1 MQAKWVAGCPRD
13 RESDVSRVAGIQG
26 GFRTKMGYEEL
37 FSNLRLPQSGKPPAR
52 RKIAFRF
59 VMAVA
64 IGLSLCSAPCAQSW
78 NVVPNGVDRSKR
90 KSRSTQDAR
99 SAFASVLN
107 RVDRQKSKRK
117 ESLSPLK
124 RIAAQPPMLGFERS
138 IKAGSRVPQ
147 QDRSI
152 RPHFPAERTIYGRQP
167 IQRVQHASDELPVP
181 SRHSIAVG
189 GIPEVRLQHDGE
201 LISLVARDAS
211 LKEILANIAKTQNLN
226 IVFSST
232 VDSQLN
238 ISLDRVPWQTAL
250 ETILSIAGFTSINN
264 NGIIVVTDTNNGNR
278 LAPSVQGRIMRV
290 FELDYA
296 SAEDCD
302 VAVKGLL
309 SSIGQSIPTTSNPI
323 NNLKTKEILV
333 VEDLPEFVERV
344 ATYIAQVDQP
354 PRQVLIEAHILEIE
368 LRDDLRH
375 GVNFEELAHLVDP
388 SLTIRTQG
396 FANSA
401 APQAFIME
409 LDGARLDGLLEA
421 LKTTTDAKTLA
432 SPRILALNGQESKL
446 QIGEQLGFRIV
457 TVTETSSLES
467 VDFIDVGVVLRVLP
481 RISRD
486 GRILM
491 NVKPEVSSGQVNP
504 ETGLPEEATTELQ
517 TDVLLSDGQGI
528 VLGGLIKEEITN
540 LQSKVPLVGNIPW
553 VGSAFQRRQLI
564 KSRSEVVIALIPRIA
579 PYEPL
584 TADRNDHHFNRA
596 SSPLLEGSLNIVPRP
611 YESNL
616 PDPLEKTE
624 AIRRN
629 FTPRSLGNL
638 FQGAR

>member
-1 MQAKWVAGCPRD
+1 MYKTELTSTTLLPGRPRGQM
-13 RESDVSRVAGIQG
+13 RHGAIRVVLAFAVLVGIG
-26 GFRTKMGYEEL
+26 SSVF
-37 FSNLRLPQSGKPPAR
+37 
-52 RKIAFRF
+52 
-59 VMAVA
+59 
-64 IGLSLCSAPCAQSW
+64 AQSW
-78 NVVPNGVDRSKR
+78 NVVSHSSKPIETEKKSKR
-90 KSRSTQDAR
+90 NAR
-99 SAFASVLN
+99 IAFASVLKP
-107 RVDRQKSKRK
+107 VDSAKSKSR
-117 ESLSPLK
+117 PATAQLK
-124 RIAAQPPMLGFERS
+124 LLAVQPPSLEPVPPSGSKIQNSGLPVTTRS
-138 IKAGSRVPQ
+138 LPPSDQIGRRRKA
-147 QDRSI
+147 
-152 RPHFPAERTIYGRQP
+152 FA
-167 IQRVQHASDELPVP
+167 RVQHLADELPAP
-181 SRHSIAVG
+181 PRHSISVG
-189 GIPEVRLQHDGE
+189 GTPSVSLQNEGE

-211 LKEILANIAKTQNLN
+211 LKEVLSSIAKTQNLN
-226 IVFSST
+226 LIFSSS

-238 ISLDRVPWQTAL
+238 ISLDRVPWQIAL
-250 ETILSIAGFTSINN
+250 ETILSISGFTSINN

-278 LAPSVQGRIMRV
+278 LAPSIQGRVMRV

-302 VAVKGLL
+302 LAVKGLL
-309 SSIGQSIPTTSNPI
+309 SSIGQSIPTTSNPLD
-323 NNLKTKEILV
+323 NLKTKEILV

-344 ATYIAQVDQP
+344 ATYIAQIDQP
-354 PRQVLIEAHILEIE
+354 PRQVMIEAHILEIE

-375 GVNFEELAHLVDP
+375 GVNFEHLAHLVDP
-388 SLTIRTQG
+388 SLKIRTQG

-409 LDGARLDGLLEA
+409 LDGARLDGILEA

-432 SPRILALNGQESKL
+432 SPRILALNGQESRI

-467 VDFIDVGVVLRVLP
+467 VDFIDVGVVLKVLP

-540 LQSKVPLVGNIPW
+540 LQSKVPVVGDIPW

-579 PYEPL
+579 PYEPI
-584 TADRNDHHFNRA
+584 AAERNDFNFNRA
-596 SSPLLEGSLNIVPRP
+596 SSPLLNGPLEIAPRP
-611 YESNL
+611 YEPKL

-624 AIRRN
+624 TKRRKLSTR
-629 FTPRSLGNL
+629 FLRSP
-638 FQGAR
+638 FKK